1 MPVSAQQRLLRT
13 LIAALKAVAAKY
25 NVVLD
30 GFQERTA
37 TDAAV
42 RRAYK
47 KVVRKAHPDKGGDAA
62 DFRTVH
68 EAYEAWQVGPAPSTR
83 GHAGTG
89 RRQSSAGP
97 STA

>member
-30 GFQERTA
+30 GVQERTA

-42 RRAYK
+42 RRALSCFEK
-47 KVVRKAHPDKGGDAA
+47 DTLTTTCGPELSPTHPVRH
-62 DFRTVH
+62 
-68 EAYEAWQVGPAPSTR
+68 TR
-83 GHAGTG
+83 FT
-89 RRQSSAGP
+89 
-97 STA
+97 

>member
-1 MPVSAQQRLLRT
+1 M
-13 LIAALKAVAAKY
+13 IAALKAVAAKY

-62 DFRTVH
+62 DFRT
-68 EAYEAWQVGPAPSTR
+68 AQGPR
-83 GHAGTG
+83 LKY
-89 RRQSSAGP
+89 
-97 STA
+97 

>member
-47 KVVRKAHPDKGGDAA
+47 KVVRKAHPDPNTSDPTQEI
-62 DFRTVH
+62 DMT
-68 EAYEAWQVGPAPSTR
+68 
-83 GHAGTG
+83 TG
-89 RRQSSAGP
+89 LHLNHKISSKFDPQLASQGIHVP
-97 STA
+97 

>member
-47 KVVRKAHPDKGGDAA
+47 KVVRKAHPDKGGDAE
-62 DFRTVH
+62 DFRTVPEGLSSIH
-68 EAYEAWQVGPAPSTR
+68 QQEPR
-83 GHAGTG
+83 GQGFDQESPKAG
-89 RRQSSAGP
+89 Q
-97 STA
+97 

>member
-25 NVVLD
+25 SVVLD

-47 KVVRKAHPDKGGDAA
+47 KGVRVTDIIWKLSGSL
-62 DFRTVH
+62 VL
-68 EAYEAWQVGPAPSTR
+68 
-83 GHAGTG
+83 
-89 RRQSSAGP
+89 
-97 STA
+97 

>member
-25 NVVLD
+25 SVVLD

-47 KVVRKAHPDKGGDAA
+47 KVVRKAHPDKGGDAVKH
-62 DFRTVH
+62 T
-68 EAYEAWQVGPAPSTR
+68 STR
-83 GHAGTG
+83 TT
-89 RRQSSAGP
+89 RSRI
-97 STA
+97 